1 MQQHDFQQRLFSHFE
16 RLQMIEL
23 FYFVIFAKLV
33 TKFKEL
39 TIAWLLQ
46 SDLNPA

>member
-16 RLQMIEL
+16 HLQIN
-23 FYFVIFAKLV
+23 FFTFAIFAKLV